1 MIKLLFTFCTMLFL
15 LGFSFLPDPNPNDYV
30 ELWNKVYD
38 YELDGLPKSANEVVD
53 KIYLKAK
60 KDENQEQLIKAL
72 IYQSKFSLELEE
84 NAQLKIVKRFK
95 SEINSAEGAAKNVL
109 ESMLANML
117 HDYFT
122 RNRWRIYNR
131 TETADKVDSVDFRT
145 WDLRT
150 LLNEI
155 STHYEY
161 SLRNPP
167 LLKNTSI
174 DKFGELIEETPES
187 LVYRPTLYDF
197 LAHQALK
204 FYETGES
211 AITSPA
217 NKFYINDSS
226 YLNIDEVKLKSPDS
240 LSLEFQALA
249 TYQQLVNFHKSDED
263 PSAYILVRLEAL
275 KYIYGKGTYDSKLQL
290 QRSTLEK
297 FWKSYQEHEASTLIA
312 YELAVKYEASDKPKA
327 LEIAEKAIEK
337 YPKSYGAEQCKALV
351 SRIKRKELRL
361 ETEKHVPIAAH
372 SLMKIEYKNLDS
384 LYFRIYRITPDQY
397 KTFYSQHQD
406 SAYLANLQKWETVKT
421 WGINLK
427 DFGDYEE
434 HSTEVILPKFP
445 NGRYLIFSSDQP
457 TIDDNELYSYQII
470 QYTDLA
476 LVQHQDN
483 KQYYYHVISRTNGE
497 PVKNAK
503 VNLKNNDRESFI
515 YDKSFTTNSEG
526 VFNCNGPSNYNS
538 YDAIITTKKDTAYFD
553 YYYMNKIRT
562 GKEASEPVD
571 VKAFLFTDR
580 SIYRPGQTV
589 YFKGILIKNQGS
601 RSSIV
606 PDEYVEVTLEDVN
619 GEEVGEL
626 ELMTNEYG
634 SFHGEFILPRSGLT
648 GRYTLS
654 VEESYEH
661 DSQLYDN
668 IMNDFEWS
676 EHSISVEEYKRPR
689 FEVEFDA
696 VTQSF
701 RVNDTIKVSGEAAAF
716 AGSKVTEAKVSYTV
730 TRKVEYPRWYYW
742 SYDYYFPSTS
752 AQEITHGETT
762 TDGAGK
768 YVIDFKALPDE
779 TVDKGSLPIFT
790 YEVNAEVTDLNG
802 ETRSA
807 TTTVKVGYHTMVAT
821 MDIPDQLKRNDIPKT
836 FTVSTEN
843 LNSQF
848 TPAKG
853 SIKIYRII
861 EDDRITRPRP
871 WSAPDH
877 QRLTEEEFHK
887 YFPHDQYNDFT
898 QQEDQKELVTTL
910 DFNTSE
916 SKEVSWP
923 NMKNWQLANYEMV
936 LSTKDSFDT
945 EVVDKKMFQLID
957 PTEKAPGTNDL
968 FTINTNKSSYQV
980 GDEVELSLASAADE
994 VFVTI
999 FIEKEHKV
1007 VEQRVIRLRNEVKT
1021 IKIPIEAAD
1030 LGGFAIQYYY
1040 ACYNSFAANSMTIP
1054 VTRKIP
1060 KLAIETSVFRDK
1072 LQPGTEETWKFKVLG
1087 ENNEKVSAEL
1097 LASMYDA
1104 SLDQFKSHEW
1114 RFRPYQ
1120 TNNYYTYTN
1129 STARQSFGSARATI
1143 RNRRSL
1149 YPTPNQLQ
1157 HDDFYWFGF
1166 SFNNNRY
1173 ANNRYLSLLKSVRQF
1188 ESNESVTEAVFD
1200 KSITVGYVE
1209 GVVRNNAG
1217 DPLPGVN
1224 IIVKGTNQGTV
1235 TNMDGRYSIKA
1246 SKKDVLVFSFVG
1258 YNSTEVLVNDKNKIN
1273 AILGEDVS
1281 QLSEVVVVGYGMST
1295 KRSLTGSLQKV
1306 IRTPRFREEADADE
1320 IADEESIE
1328 EEIIFEE
1335 APQEDIVASLQGKV
1349 AGVQIRGASSIMN
1362 DNSEALFVLDGK
1374 VVSKDEINPKDL
1386 ASAKMLTGDEATAL
1400 YGSRAANGVIIFTSK
1415 AALEEELSQVQA
1427 RTNLKETAFFFPQL
1441 RTDENGE
1448 ISFEFTAPEALTR
1461 WKLQLLAH
1469 DKDLHIGQKTLQA
1482 VTQKELMVTPNAP
1495 RFLRESDE
1503 IIIAA
1508 KISSLSD
1515 EALQGFAALQLYDAT
1530 TGESIDQKLS
1540 LEDKTKNFEIKPKG
1554 NTSVY
1559 WRLSIPAGLQAVE
1572 YKVVAKAG
1580 NFSDGEQSV
1589 LPVLTNRMLVTETM
1603 SMDVQSGESKTFTLD
1618 KLKNNTSKTLT
1629 HHKLTLEITSNPAWY
1644 AVQALP
1650 YLMEYPYEC
1659 AEQTFSRFYANSLGS
1674 HIVNANPK
1682 IAKVFDQWKEADA
1695 LVSALEKNE
1704 ELKSLIISETPWLRD
1719 AENET
1724 EQKKRIALLFDLN
1737 HMQDQQTAVVNKLK
1751 QMQFENGGFPWF
1763 AGSDRA
1769 NRYITQHIITG
1780 IAHLQKLGVE
1790 VDDLDEVVKKA
1801 MPYLESELIDDYKEL
1816 IKYSKM
1822 SKAAKKYMTEKHVR
1836 PIHIQYLYLRSFYPD
1851 QKVSDKLQPALDYY
1865 KGQAKEFWKDE
1876 RLMQQGMIALIHH
1889 RSGEDK
1895 LANVILKS
1903 LDERSINSEERG
1915 MYWKANESSYFWYQ
1929 APIETQALMI
1939 EVFTELGGVDQQKN
1953 VDNLKL
1959 WLLKHKQ
1966 TNQWSSTKATTEAVY
1981 ALLLQRSS
1989 WLDVNETLEVKL
2001 GKQAVD
2007 LKNNDG
2013 STPEAGTG
2021 YIKKAYDGA
2030 EITPSMAEVTLTK
2043 KDKGV
2048 AWGALYWQYFENLDK
2063 ITSAS
2068 SPLSLTK
2075 KVFKVVNTDTG
2086 EKLED
2091 LSANGLQVGDRIRVR
2106 IELKVDREMDFV
2118 HMKDMRAS
2126 GLEPINVLSLFKYQD
2141 GLGYYESTRDAST
2154 NFFFEHLTKGVF
2166 VFEYDLRANNAGDFS
2181 NGITSIQCMYAPE
2194 FSNHSEG
2201 IRLEIEQ

>member
-1 MIKLLFTFCTMLFL
+1 MIKLLFTCCTLLLL
-15 LGFSFLPDPNPNDYV
+15 LGPGAVSDSEPDNYL
-30 ELWNKVYD
+30 ELWKEVYG
-38 YELDGLPKSANEVVD
+38 YELDGLPKSANAVVE
-53 KIYLKAK
+53 KIYVQAK
-60 KDENQEQLIKAL
+60 KDNNEEQLIKAL

-84 NAQLKIVKRFK
+84 NAQLKIFSRFK
-95 SEINSAEGAAKNVL
+95 REINTAQGVSKNVL
-109 ESMLANML
+109 ESLLANML
-117 HDYFT
+117 HQYFNG
-122 RNRWRIYNR
+122 NRWRIYRR
-131 TETADKVDSVDFRT
+131 TETTDKVDSIDFRT
-145 WDLRT
+145 WDLHT
-150 LLNEI
+150 LLKEI
-155 STHYEY
+155 STHYEN
-161 SLRNPP
+161 SLRNSS
-167 LLKNTSI
+167 LLEKTSI
-174 DKFGELIEETPES
+174 DKFKELIKES
-187 LVYRPTLYDF
+187 PQSYQYSPTLYDF
-197 LAHQALK
+197 LAHQAIE
-204 FYETGES
+204 FYTTGES
-211 AITSPA
+211 TITSPA
-217 NKFYINDSS
+217 YKFYIDDSA
-226 YLNIDEVKLKSPDS
+226 YLDIALVKLESPDS
-240 LSLEFQALA
+240 LSLEFQALQ
-249 TYQQLVNFHKSDED
+249 TYQHLVNFHKADEN
-263 PSAYILVRLEAL
+263 PAAYIMIRLEAL
-275 KYIYGKGTYDSKLQL
+275 EFINRLGIYNNKNRLLHNELK
-290 QRSTLEK
+290 K
-297 FWKSYQEHEASTLIA
+297 FWQDYQQYESSTLIA
-312 YELAVKYEASDKPKA
+312 YKRASLFVDSDKPLA
-327 LEIAEKAIEK
+327 LQIAESAIEE
-337 YPKSYGAEQCKALV
+337 YPNSYGTEQCKALV
-351 SRIKRKELRL
+351 SQIKRKEMRL
-361 ETEKHVPIAAH
+361 EAEKYVPISSH

-384 LYFRIYRITPDQY
+384 LHFKIYRVSPDQY
-397 KTFYSQHQD
+397 KTFYSLYTD
-406 SAYLANLQKWETVKT
+406 SAQLANIKKWTDIKE
-421 WGINLK
+421 WGVRLK
-427 DFGDYEE
+427 NFGDYEL
-434 HSTEVILPKFP
+434 HSTEILLPKLP
-445 NGRYLIFSSDQP
+445 NGRYVIFSSDQP
-457 TIDDNELYSYQII
+457 FVDNNQLYSYQVI
-470 QYTDLA
+470 QFTDMA
-476 LVQHQDN
+476 LVQNRDN
-483 KQYYYHVISRTNGE
+483 REYNYHIIDRTNGE
-497 PVKNAK
+497 PIKNAE
-503 VNLKNNDRESFI
+503 VILKNNGRTSFF
-515 YDKSFTTNSEG
+515 YNKSFTTNSQG
-526 VFNCNGPSNYNS
+526 VFKCNGPSNYNN
-538 YDAIITTKKDTAYFD
+538 YDAIITTKGDTAYFD
-553 YYYMNKIRT
+553 NYYMSKIRS
-562 GKEASEPVD
+562 GKNTRESVD

-589 YFKGILIKNQGS
+589 YFKGILVKRQGN

-606 PDEYVEVTLEDVN
+606 PAEYVGVTLEDVN
-619 GEEVGEL
+619 GEEVGMVEL
-626 ELMTNEYG
+626 RSNEYG
-634 SFHGEFILPRSGLT
+634 SFSGEFILPRSGLT
-648 GRYTLS
+648 GQYTLH
-654 VEESYEH
+654 VDESYEH
-661 DSQLYDN
+661 DSQLYDE

-676 EHSISVEEYKRPR
+676 AQSISVEEYKRPR

-696 VTQSF
+696 VKQSY
-701 RVNDTIKVSGEAAAF
+701 RVNDTIKVFGEAAAF
-716 AGSKVTEAKVSYTV
+716 AGSKVTEAKVSYTI

-742 SYDYYFPSTS
+742 SYDYYYPSTS
-752 AQEITHGETT
+752 GQEITHGETT

-779 TVDKGSLPIFT
+779 TVDKESLPIFI
-790 YEVNAEVTDLNG
+790 YEVNAEVTDVNG

-807 TTTVKVGYHTMVAT
+807 TTTVQVGYHTMVAH
-821 MDIPDQLKRNDIPKT
+821 MDIPDQLNRNDIPKE

-853 SIKIYRII
+853 SIEIYRMV
-861 EDDRITRPRP
+861 EDNRITRPRP
-871 WSAPDH
+871 WSVPDH
-877 QRLTEEEFHK
+877 QRFSEEEFHRL
-887 YFPHDQYNDFT
+887 FPHEKYYDDT
-898 QQEDQKELVTTL
+898 LEEGKKELVTTL
-910 DFNTSE
+910 NFNTSE
-916 SKEVSWP
+916 SKIVSWP
-923 NMKNWQLANYEMV
+923 NIKDWRLSNYEMV
-936 LSTKDSFDT
+936 LNTKDSFDN
-945 EVVDKKMFQLID
+945 EVIDKRRFKLID
-957 PTEKAPGTNDL
+957 PDRKVPGTNDL
-968 FTINTNKSSYQV
+968 FTISTDKSTYQP
-980 GDEVELSLASAADE
+980 GEEVKLSLASAADE
-994 VFVTI
+994 VFVTLL
-999 FIEKEHKV
+999 IEKDYQI
-1007 VEQRVIRLRNEVKT
+1007 VEQKVIRLKNEVKT
-1021 IKIPIEAAD
+1021 INIPIEEKD
-1030 LGGFAIQYYY
+1030 LGGFAILYHY
-1040 ACYNSFAANSMTIP
+1040 ACYNSFDANSLIIP
-1054 VTRKIP
+1054 VTKSIP
-1060 KLAIETSVFRDK
+1060 KLEIETSVFRDK
-1072 LQPGTEETWKFKVLG
+1072 LQPGAEETWKFKVLG
-1087 ENNEKVSAEL
+1087 ENNEKLSAEL

-1104 SLDQFKSHEW
+1104 SLDQFKPHEW
-1114 RFRPYQ
+1114 RFSPYH
-1120 TNNYYTYTN
+1120 TKTYYTYSN
-1129 STARQSFGSARATI
+1129 SSARQSFGSEGAVI

-1149 YPTPNQLQ
+1149 YPSPYTIQK
-1157 HDDFYWFGF
+1157 DDFYWFGF

-1173 ANNRYLSLLKSVRQF
+1173 ANSQYLSLLKRIRKF
-1188 ESNESVTEAVFD
+1188 ETKESVTEAVFD
-1200 KSITVGYVE
+1200 NNIRVRYVE
-1209 GVVRNNAG
+1209 GLVTNSAG

-1224 IIVKGTNQGTV
+1224 IIVKGTNRGAV
-1235 TNMDGRYSIKA
+1235 TDIDGHYSIKA
-1246 SKKDVLVFSFVG
+1246 SKTDLLVFRFIG
-1258 YNSTEVLVNDKNKIN
+1258 FTSTEVSVKDKNRIN

-1281 QLSEVVVVGYGMST
+1281 QLSEVVVVGYGMEN
-1295 KRSLTGSLQKV
+1295 KRSRLGFAVSAV
-1306 IRTPRFREEADADE
+1306 SNADGMVE
-1320 IADEESIE
+1320 VADEEAIE

-1335 APQEDIVASLQGKV
+1335 APREDIAASLQGKV

-1362 DNSEALFVLDGK
+1362 ENSEALYVLDGK

-1386 ASAKMLTGDEATAL
+1386 ASAKMLKGDEATAL

-1530 TGESIDQKLS
+1530 TGESIDQKLE
-1540 LEDKTKNFEIKPKG
+1540 LEDKTKNFEIEPKG
-1554 NTSVY
+1554 NTSVS

-1603 SMDVQSGESKTFTLD
+1603 SMDVHSGESKTFTLD
-1618 KLKNNTSKTLT
+1618 KLKKNTSKTLT

-1822 SKAAKKYMTEKHVR
+1822 SKDAKKYMAEKHIT

-1851 QKVSDKLQPALDYY
+1851 QKVSSQLQPALDYY
-1865 KGQAKEFWKDE
+1865 TGQAKEFWKDE

-1889 RSGEDK
+1889 KSGEDK
-1895 LANVILKS
+1895 LANGILKS
-1903 LDERSINSEERG
+1903 LDECSITSEEMG

-1939 EVFTELGGVDQQKN
+1939 EVFTELGGENQQRN

-1966 TNQWSSTKATTEAVY
+1966 TNQWTSTKATTEAVY
-1981 ALLLQRSS
+1981 ALLLKGSS

-2007 LKNNDG
+2007 LKNDDG
-2013 STPEAGTG
+2013 SMPEAGTG

-2030 EITPSMAEVTLTK
+2030 EITPAMAEVTLTK

-2126 GLEPINVLSLFKYQD
+2126 GLEPINVLSSFKYQD

-2154 NFFFEHLTKGVF
+2154 NFFFEHLTEGVF